1 MKLSELFLN
10 RFLYRDTSQ
19 NLETK
24 DSAFISA
31 DSSEAVPSSIPSGG
45 AAQDINI
52 GNVLINGGQLEPGT
66 FPQTV
71 LDVSNW
77 GWGQTCVFSSTDLN
91 TVSWAAGTFKS
102 ADGTTYSISAGNT
115 GNMAA
120 KTYIYLSLL
129 DSTTAYQI
137 TTTPATAVGV
147 GKVLVA
153 VANPDT
159 ATATYN
165 LSEATQIVGDNILA
179 NSINASK
186 ITTGQLVVG
195 TNVGIGSAFPS
206 ASAGDLAYEDL
217 VSASLLDSTVIVGG
231 YIRTSLLT
239 ANNIQT
245 GTLSSI
251 LIQTSTSANTGIK
264 MSSALGGIVIYD
276 QSLYIKNSNNSLIG
290 YLYANYDA
298 TPTNDGSE
306 WRLGLVNESGIDTF
320 IGASKNIIL
329 SSQFV
334 VPYADNTVYLGGST
348 TNEGGGCA
356 NDWTWKYIGGQIIDA
371 KDKYQ
376 ILGIDCIDISG
387 TGVYFKGDGEVYLQ
401 GNGTDSDIK
410 TTSSRIDLYH
420 DTYTTGSNIM
430 SGSVYLNST
439 TTQTDNGWRLAA
451 SGGNL
456 LIQKSVSGS
465 WVTKSTIAG

>member
-1 MKLSELFLN
+1 MLYTDYLDNFVQRNTLNPDQIDWSNISDKIAAWTITMSETAFSYMQNWVTPAWLVWVDFITDKLDAEAGYIKWEFTFTESWAIAMSTDANNWLWISPNGILWKKNGNNTFTITN
-10 RFLYRDTSQ
+10 QWDATFGWNVTWATISWGTIAIWSSNSIFKADSNWLYLWNATFANAPFRVDMNGNVTLTNWSISWA
-19 NLETK
+19 N
-24 DSAFISA
+24 ISA
-31 DSSEAVPSSIPSGG
+31 PSYTQVTWTKPPTN
-45 AAQDINI
+45 ADN
-52 GNVLINGGQLEPGT
+52 T
-66 FPQTV
+66 Y
-71 LDVSNW
+71 
-77 GWGQTCVFSSTDLN
+77 STIWANRLTYITSTWIYSWTITGN
-91 TVSWAAGTFKS
+91 TV
-102 ADGTTYSISAGNT
+102 
-115 GNMAA
+115 
-120 KTYIYLSLL
+120 
-129 DSTTAYQI
+129 
-137 TTTPATAVGV
+137 
-147 GKVLVA
+147 
-153 VANPDT
+153 
-159 ATATYN
+159 
-165 LSEATQIVGDNILA
+165 
-179 NSINASK
+179 
-186 ITTGQLVVG
+186 
-195 TNVGIGSAFPS
+195 
-206 ASAGDLAYEDL
+206 
-217 VSASLLDSTVIVGG
+217 
-231 YIRTSLLT
+231 
-239 ANNIQT
+239 
-245 GTLSSI
+245 
-251 LIQTSTSANTGIK
+251 QTSEYTNTGIK

-387 TGVYFKGDGEVYLQ
+387 TGVYFKGDGAVYLQ

-439 TTQTDNGWRLAA
+439 TTQTDNGWRLVA